1 MVAGS
6 LGKGV
11 TLTKKVERIRILC
24 RTEMENNMPVDT
36 ITSLVKQELGKLG
49 ISLKVEPVAATEPNA
64 KPVA

>member
-1 MVAGS
+1 
-6 LGKGV
+6 
-11 TLTKKVERIRILC
+11 
-24 RTEMENNMPVDT
+24 MENNMPVDT